1 MQNESSFL
9 LFSPSAKSVEAK
21 PLGLILEDN
30 SNSAYKIPSA
40 RSVFSNRRLF
50 DDLEDD
56 SIFNNKE
63 NIPPIAVNTEIC
75 EIPDLH
81 FTESPV
87 FFSRYYLHYLLIEKL
102 KAKTNAN
109 LILICVI
116 IKAKVFEVLLNLC
129 LVFLPLI

>member
-9 LFSPSAKSVEAK
+9 LFSPSGKSVEPK

-30 SNSAYKIPSA
+30 DNSAYKIPTA
-40 RSVFSNRRLF
+40 RSIFSNRRLF

-63 NIPPIAVNTEIC
+63 NVQPIAVNTELC
-75 EIPDLH
+75 DIPDLH

-87 FFSRYYLHYLLIEKL
+87 FFSRYYLHYLLLGKW
-102 KAKTNAN
+102 KSKMSAS

-116 IKAKVFEVLLNLC
+116 INTKVFEESLNLC
-129 LVFLPLI
+129 LVFLHPI